1 MKIPTYD
8 RFKNATFVLQKF
20 TSLKNISKRTKLIL
34 LASAVSISVLTT
46 GTVVFLSSSNSQN
59 HSKHSYDI
67 DKQNIPLAPSTK
79 IATIELPERPL
90 TSNNKK
96 IIKSYDEQIKEIA
109 SIKSN
114 HETVDKEISAQ
125 VQTQT
130 NSAPSNF
137 TASEHPQQTI
147 LPTTKDNFEAK
158 QNLNNPREVT
168 VTPASSSKEL
178 ASSTTTDSQAPTMLA
193 QEKPTT
199 ASDLPAVPLM
209 APPTQEAHS
218 LSGQV
223 SQKPILSQ
231 NSSLDT
237 VLDITAN
244 QKIQPISKQEEISV
258 LNLLT
263 REATLIRNMNNK
275 ISTLEKQQQTLID
288 NNHAVE
294 ARMSGEIEDLKRR
307 VSLQEASKAIA
318 SANEPT
324 TAPKDTSVIATF
336 PSEPVKLINYQVNSD
351 ISQKKQKRIKSLKK
365 ETHKKA
371 SKIPDYSI
379 QAASPDIA
387 MLIAANGNRLQI
399 NTNSEIPGY
408 GRVKS
413 ISQKGT
419 AWYIVTDK
427 GIIQ

>member
-168 VTPASSSKEL
+168 VTPAFKRAGIFNYNRFTSTNDVGTGKANNSIRFACSSSNG
-178 ASSTTTDSQAPTMLA
+178 TP
-193 QEKPTT
+193 
-199 ASDLPAVPLM
+199 
-209 APPTQEAHS
+209 
-218 LSGQV
+218 
-223 SQKPILSQ
+223 
-231 NSSLDT
+231 NSRGTFSFRAG
-237 VLDITAN
+237 IPKAY
-244 QKIQPISKQEEISV
+244 PFSK
-258 LNLLT
+258 
-263 REATLIRNMNNK
+263 
-275 ISTLEKQQQTLID
+275 
-288 NNHAVE
+288 
-294 ARMSGEIEDLKRR
+294 
-307 VSLQEASKAIA
+307 
-318 SANEPT
+318 
-324 TAPKDTSVIATF
+324 
-336 PSEPVKLINYQVNSD
+336 
-351 ISQKKQKRIKSLKK
+351 
-365 ETHKKA
+365 
-371 SKIPDYSI
+371 
-379 QAASPDIA
+379 
-387 MLIAANGNRLQI
+387 
-399 NTNSEIPGY
+399 
-408 GRVKS
+408 
-413 ISQKGT
+413 
-419 AWYIVTDK
+419 
-427 GIIQ
+427 